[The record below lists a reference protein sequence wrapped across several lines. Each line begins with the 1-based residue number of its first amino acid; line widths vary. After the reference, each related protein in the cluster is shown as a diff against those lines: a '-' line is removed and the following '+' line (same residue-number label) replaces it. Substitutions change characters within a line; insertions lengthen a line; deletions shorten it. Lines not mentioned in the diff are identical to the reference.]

1 MNESIYLRVTDEVK
15 PRREYTITRSQLSEA
30 HTVLDKPATAADGTP
45 LPAKH
50 TPAALAGV
58 ADGDSKKSPAA
69 STSGPK
75 ASKKKE

>member
-1 MNESIYLRVTDEVK
+1 MSESIYLRVTDEVK
-15 PRREYTITRSQLSEA
+15 PRREYTITRSQLSEC
-30 HTVLDKPATAADGTP
+30 HTVLDKPATAPDGTP

-50 TPAALAGV
+50 TPASLAGV
-58 ADGDSKKSPAA
+58 ADDGGKKSSEA